1 MCRLVESIKIQN
13 RQPVNIEW
21 HNKRFNEARS
31 EAFGVITPIDLQE
44 VIVIPETLGNGVY
57 KCRVLYGKEIEVVE
71 FQTYTIRPVK
81 SLKLVDGGD
90 IDYHLKY
97 ENREALAQLM
107 AQKGDADDIL
117 IVKNGFITDTSYS
130 NIAFFDGKQWFTPDT
145 YLLNG
150 TQRQRLLAEGIVQE
164 ASIKP
169 YDLHDFTLAKPINS
183 MLDFEET
190 GCVKIII

>member
-57 KCRVLYGKEIEVVE
+57 KCRVLYEKEIEAVE
-71 FQTYTIRPVK
+71 FQGYTIRPVK

-130 NIAFFDGKQWFTPDT
+130 NIAFFDGKQWLTPDT

-150 TQRQRLLAEGIVQE
+150 TQRQRLLAEGILKE
-164 ASIKP
+164 TPITPA
-169 YDLHDFTLAKPINS
+169 DLQLFTMAKPINA

-190 GCVKIII
+190 RLVDIIV